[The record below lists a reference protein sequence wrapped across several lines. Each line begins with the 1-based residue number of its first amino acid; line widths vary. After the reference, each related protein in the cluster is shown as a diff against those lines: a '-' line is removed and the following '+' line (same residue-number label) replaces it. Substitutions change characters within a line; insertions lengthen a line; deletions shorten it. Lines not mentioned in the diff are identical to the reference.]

1 MHSLKTDNPH
11 KHKLSEIFRKILPQ
25 YSVGISMDGVL
36 KFGNGFDLKPVFEIH
51 WFEFCLTKIPLHLKD
66 KNGNLV
72 FNGGSGTL
80 ILQKWEEESIHPI
93 DYIYSEFKKHC

>member
-1 MHSLKTDNPH
+1 MKELRLNQQKKD
-11 KHKLSEIFRKILPQ
+11 KLSEIVLKILPQ

-51 WFEFCLTKIPLHLKD
+51 WFEFCITKIPLHLKD
-66 KNGNLV
+66 KSGNLV